1 MLRLSPYPLSA
12 LVSTI
17 HSRAHGHSCNFS
29 PVELKVWLVYHR
41 NLLLITRTKP
51 TRSNNSTRQGSFI
64 WSRFGRAFVGS
75 TGQGLRSII
84 LNHFHP
90 LENCDYLSHA
100 PWCRYSST
108 SYPTNVSF
116 NLVTHILSLC
126 STSSKFVM
134 WFEPLPSRRLTA
146 TASSKIRVS
155 LCLLSS
161 IDVNYFLFVS
171 YGIPANMD
179 SWVLEMDTVL
189 TPSGFYHASRSRH
202 LFFFSIRV
210 IV

>member
-1 MLRLSPYPLSA
+1 MLCFWSVRAHSQWLMLKPLFYVHQMLRLSPYPLSA

-100 PWCRYSST
+100 PWCSVGTPRHPIPPMCHLT
-108 SYPTNVSF
+108 WLPTF
-116 NLVTHILSLC
+116 
-126 STSSKFVM
+126 
-134 WFEPLPSRRLTA
+134 
-146 TASSKIRVS
+146 
-155 LCLLSS
+155 
-161 IDVNYFLFVS
+161 
-171 YGIPANMD
+171 
-179 SWVLEMDTVL
+179 
-189 TPSGFYHASRSRH
+189 
-202 LFFFSIRV
+202 
-210 IV
+210 